1 MTKRLLCVC
10 LALVLLF
17 GVLAGCSKNEA
28 QTADD
33 TKKTEQSD
41 TEDKTSTQFAYQT
54 QYFDLPEEI
63 QWIGTSCVTGD
74 TLYFTASV
82 PDGGKETYTDE
93 NGEEVSYDTY
103 SEVIFRFDLD
113 TGECVQLDNY
123 VAEPVVENPDMPDG
137 VTMNPDGSMQT
148 FNSSTNIQTM
158 AAGADGTLWLFRQTS
173 RYADDGTEGD
183 SISELIQ
190 LDAHG
195 TLLRTIT
202 PVSDEETDDTDS
214 WRYTYIDS
222 ILSDDKGYVYTYD
235 YQTVNVY
242 GPDGSFVFSKSGDE
256 LSGQIC
262 QLSASEVGMTTSS
275 ADGKMVFKQLDPETK
290 TWGKETP
297 VSSRA
302 WNVLPGN
309 DVYAYFFMDN
319 GNIFGERRDTGEVE
333 KVVDWMACDVD
344 SSYINGDQFGF
355 LSDGRIVAVT
365 YDYSDA
371 SRPSK
376 QQILVLNR
384 VDAASVQTKT
394 ELTLACINLDYN
406 LRSQIVRFNKNNPD
420 YRIVVKD
427 YSEYMTDD
435 DYNAGLTKLNT
446 EIISG
451 KVPDILANSM
461 SLPIRQYA
469 AKGLLED
476 LWPYIDADPEYSRDK
491 LMTQPIHAIQ
501 TDGKLYQ
508 LPTCFGITTA
518 VGLGKIVGSY
528 PTWTLADVNDALS
541 NLPEGATVF
550 NKYYT
555 QAEMLKYCIAMNA
568 ENFMNWQDGT
578 CSFDSDEFR
587 ALLEFVKPF
596 PAEYDWQSDDDR
608 YESDYTRLKNGK
620 QLLYPTSISDFDS
633 IYYMFAVLD
642 HDVRFIGFPREDG
655 SNGNAFNA
663 SCSLSISTTC
673 KDKSGAWAFVRST
686 LSADFQNSLWGFP
699 ILKSAFDAKA
709 KQAMTQDYVMDENG
723 ERVLDENG
731 DPIPISTGGMSY
743 GDEPMIELYAV
754 TQEQYDA
761 VMALIDST
769 TTFVDYDQN
778 VLDII
783 SDEASGYLAGS
794 KTVEEASKLIQSRV
808 SLYIQEQK

>member
-1 MTKRLLCVC
+1 MTKRILSICF
-10 LALVLLF
+10 ALVLLF

-41 TEDKTSTQFAYQT
+41 TEDKTSTQFAYQA

-93 NGEEVSYDTY
+93 NGEEISYDTY

-113 TGECVQLDNY
+113 TGECMQLDKY

-148 FNSSTNIQTM
+148 FNSSTSIQTM
-158 AAGADGTLWLFRQTS
+158 ASGADGTLWLYRQTS
-173 RYADDGTEGD
+173 RYTDDGTEGD

-256 LSGQIC
+256 LNGQIC

-290 TWGKETP
+290 SWGKETP
-297 VSSRA
+297 ISSRA

-319 GNIFGERRDTGEVE
+319 GNIFGERRDNGEVE

-344 SSYINGDQFGF
+344 SNNINNDQFGF

-384 VDAASVQTKT
+384 VDAAAVTTKT
-394 ELTLACINLDYN
+394 ELTLACLYLDYN
-406 LRSQIVRFNKNNPD
+406 LRSQIVKFNKSNPD

-427 YSEYMTDD
+427 YSEYATDD

-451 KVPDILANSM
+451 NVPDILVNGTE
-461 SLPIRQYA
+461 LPIGQYA

-476 LWPYIDADPEYSRDK
+476 LWPYLDADPEYSRDK
-491 LMTQPIHAIQ
+491 LMTQPLNAAQ
-501 TDGKLYQ
+501 TDGKLYR
-508 LPTCFGITTA
+508 LPIDFGVTTA
-518 VGLGKIVGSY
+518 VGLGKVVGEY
-528 PTWTLADVNDALS
+528 TTWTLADVNDALS
-541 NLPEGATVF
+541 RLPEGATVF

-555 QAEMLKYCIAMNA
+555 QAEMLQYCVAMNA
-568 ENFMNWQDGT
+568 GSFMNWQDGT
-578 CSFDSDEFR
+578 CSFDTDEFR

-596 PAEYDWQSDDDR
+596 PAEYDWQSDAEE

-620 QLLYPTSISDFDS
+620 QLLYPTSLSGFSDL
-633 IYYMFAVLD
+633 YYTFAALNND
-642 HDVRFIGFPREDG
+642 IRFVGFPREDG
-655 SNGNAFNA
+655 SSGNAFNA
-663 SCSLSISTTC
+663 SCTLSISTTC
-673 KDKSGAWAFVRST
+673 KDKSGAWTFIRST
-686 LSADFQNSLWGFP
+686 LSDDYQESIWNYP
-699 ILKSAFDAKA
+699 IVKSVFEAKA
-709 KQAMTQDYVMDENG
+709 QEAMTQEYETDADGNQI
-723 ERVLDENG
+723 LDDDGN
-731 DPIPISTGGMSY
+731 PIPISSGGMSY
-743 GDEPMIELYAV
+743 DDEPMIELYAV

-761 VMALIDST
+761 VLALIDST
-769 TTFVDYDQN
+769 TSFVDYDQN

-783 SDEASGYLAGS
+783 SDEAAGYFAGS

>member
-41 TEDKTSTQFAYQT
+41 TEDKTSTQFAYQA
-54 QYFDLPEEI
+54 QYFDLPEDI

-74 TLYFTASV
+74 TLYFTASI
-82 PDGGKETYTDE
+82 PDGGTETYTDE
-93 NGEEVSYDTY
+93 NGEEYSYDTY

-158 AAGADGTLWLFRQTS
+158 AAGADGTLWLYRQTS

-256 LSGQIC
+256 LNGQIC

-290 TWGKETP
+290 DWGKETP

-302 WNVLPGN
+302 WNILPGN
-309 DVYAYFFMDN
+309 DVYTYFFTSS
-319 GNIFGERRDTGEVE
+319 GSIFGERKDNGEVE
-333 KVVDWMACDVD
+333 KVVDWIACDVD
-344 SSYINGDQFGF
+344 SNSINSDRFGF

-365 YDYSDA
+365 YEYSDNDP
-371 SRPSK
+371 SR
-376 QQILVLNR
+376 QQVLVLNR
-384 VDAASVQTKT
+384 VDAAAVTTKT
-394 ELTLACINLDYN
+394 ELTLACLYLDYN
-406 LRSQIVRFNKNNPD
+406 LRSQIVKFNKSNPD

-427 YSEYMTDD
+427 YSEYATDD

-451 KVPDILANSM
+451 NVPDILVNGTE
-461 SLPIRQYA
+461 LPIGQYA

-476 LWPYIDADPEYSRDK
+476 LWPYLDADPEYSRDK
-491 LMTQPIHAIQ
+491 LMTQPLNAAQ
-501 TDGKLYQ
+501 TDGKLYR
-508 LPTCFGITTA
+508 LPIDFGVTTA
-518 VGLGKIVGSY
+518 VGLGKVVGEY
-528 PTWTLADVNDALS
+528 TTWTLADVNDALS
-541 NLPEGATVF
+541 KLPEGATVF

-596 PAEYDWQSDDDR
+596 PAEYDWQSDAEE

-620 QLLYPTSISDFDS
+620 QLLYPTSLSGFSDL
-633 IYYMFAVLD
+633 YYTFAALNND
-642 HDVRFIGFPREDG
+642 FRFIGFPREDG
-655 SNGNAFNA
+655 SSGNAFNA
-663 SCSLSISTTC
+663 SCTLSISTTC
-673 KDKSGAWAFVRST
+673 KDKSGAWAFIRST
-686 LSADFQNSLWGFP
+686 LSDDYQESIWNYP
-699 ILKSAFDAKA
+699 IVKSVFEAKA
-709 KQAMTQDYVMDENG
+709 QEAMTQEYETDADGNQI
-723 ERVLDENG
+723 LDDDGN
-731 DPIPISTGGMSY
+731 PIPISSGGMSY
-743 GDEPMIELYAV
+743 GNEPMIELYAV

-761 VMALIDST
+761 VLALIDST

-783 SDEASGYLAGS
+783 SDEAAGYFAGS

>member
-1 MTKRLLCVC
+1 MTKRILSIC
-10 LALVLLF
+10 LVLVLLF
-17 GVLAGCSKNEA
+17 GVLAGCSKKEA

-33 TKKTEQSD
+33 TKKTEQSGA
-41 TEDKTSTQFAYQT
+41 EEKTSTQFAYQA
-54 QYFDLPEEI
+54 QYYDLPEDI
-63 QWIGTSCVTGD
+63 QWIGTSCVSGD
-74 TLYFTASV
+74 TLYFTASI
-82 PDGGKETYTDE
+82 PDGGTETYTDE
-93 NGEEVSYDTY
+93 NGEEYSYDTY

-235 YQTVNVY
+235 HQTVNVY

-256 LSGQIC
+256 LNGQIC

-290 TWGKETP
+290 DWGKETP

-302 WNVLPGN
+302 WNILPGN
-309 DVYAYFFMDN
+309 DVYTYFFTSS
-319 GNIFGERRDTGEVE
+319 GSIFGERKDNGEVE
-333 KVVDWMACDVD
+333 KVVDWIACDVD
-344 SSYINGDQFGF
+344 SNSINSDRFGF

-365 YDYSDA
+365 YEYSDNDP
-371 SRPSK
+371 SR
-376 QQILVLNR
+376 QQVLVLNR
-384 VDAASVQTKT
+384 VDAAAVTTKT
-394 ELTLACINLDYN
+394 ELTLACLYLDYN
-406 LRSQIVRFNKNNPD
+406 LRSQIVKFNKSNPD

-427 YSEYMTDD
+427 YSEYATDD

-451 KVPDILANSM
+451 NVPDILVNGTE
-461 SLPIRQYA
+461 LPIGQYA

-476 LWPYIDADPEYSRDK
+476 LWPYLDADPEYSRDK
-491 LMTQPIHAIQ
+491 LMTQPLNAAQ
-501 TDGKLYQ
+501 TDGKLYR
-508 LPTCFGITTA
+508 LPIDFGVTTA
-518 VGLGKIVGSY
+518 VGLGKVVGEY
-528 PTWTLADVNDALS
+528 TTWTLADVNDALS
-541 NLPEGATVF
+541 KLPEGATVF

-596 PAEYDWQSDDDR
+596 PAEYDWQSDAEE

-633 IYYMFAVLD
+633 IYYMFATLD

-655 SNGNAFNA
+655 SSGNAFNA
-663 SCSLSISTTC
+663 SCTLSISTAC
-673 KDKSGAWAFVRST
+673 RDKSGAWAFIRST
-686 LSADFQNSLWGFP
+686 LSNDYQENIWNYP
-699 ILKSAFDAKA
+699 IVKSVFEAKA
-709 KQAMTQDYVMDENG
+709 QEAMTQEYETDADGNQI
-723 ERVLDENG
+723 LDDDGN
-731 DPIPISTGGMSY
+731 PIPISTGGMSY

-769 TTFVDYDQN
+769 TSFVDYDQN
-778 VLDII
+778 VLSII
-783 SDEASGYLAGS
+783 SDEAAGYFAGS

>member
-10 LALVLLF
+10 LVLVLLF

-41 TEDKTSTQFAYQT
+41 TEDKTSTQFAYQA
-54 QYFDLPEEI
+54 QYFDLPEDI
-63 QWIGTSCVTGD
+63 QRIGTSCVTGD

-93 NGEEVSYDTY
+93 NGEEISYDTY

-148 FNSSTNIQTM
+148 FNSSTSIQTM
-158 AAGADGTLWLFRQTS
+158 AAGADGTLWLYRQTS

-202 PVSDEETDDTDS
+202 PVSEEETDDPEG

-256 LSGQIC
+256 LNGRIC

-290 TWGKETP
+290 DWGKETP

-302 WNVLPGN
+302 WNILPGN

-319 GNIFGERRDTGEVE
+319 GNIFGERRDNGEVE
-333 KVVDWMACDVD
+333 KVVDWIACDVD
-344 SSYINGDQFGF
+344 SNSINSDRFGF

-365 YDYSDA
+365 YEYSDNGP
-371 SRPSK
+371 SR
-376 QQILVLNR
+376 QQVLVLNR
-384 VDAASVQTKT
+384 VDAAAVTTKT
-394 ELTLACINLDYN
+394 ELTLACFGLDYN
-406 LRSQIVRFNKNNPD
+406 LRSQIVKFNKSNPD

-427 YSEYMTDD
+427 YSEYATDD

-446 EIISG
+446 ELISG
-451 KVPDILANSM
+451 NVPDILVNGTE
-461 SLPIRQYA
+461 LPIGQYA

-476 LWPYIDADPEYSRDK
+476 LWPYLDADPEYSRDK
-491 LMTQPIHAIQ
+491 LMTQPLNAAQ
-501 TDGKLYQ
+501 TDGKLYR
-508 LPTCFGITTA
+508 LPIDFGVTTA
-518 VGLGKIVGSY
+518 VGLGKVVGEY
-528 PTWTLADVNDALS
+528 TTWTLADVNDALS
-541 NLPEGATVF
+541 KLPEGATVF

-596 PAEYDWQSDDDR
+596 PAEYDWQSDAEE

-633 IYYMFAVLD
+633 IYYMFATLD

-655 SNGNAFNA
+655 SSGNAFNA
-663 SCSLSISTTC
+663 SCTLSISTAC
-673 KDKSGAWAFVRST
+673 RDKSGAWAFIRST
-686 LSADFQNSLWGFP
+686 LSNDYQENIWNYP
-699 ILKSAFDAKA
+699 IVKSVFEAKA
-709 KQAMTQDYVMDENG
+709 QEAMTQEYETDADGNQI
-723 ERVLDENG
+723 LDDDGN
-731 DPIPISTGGMSY
+731 PIPISTGGMSY

-769 TTFVDYDQN
+769 TSFVDYDQN
-778 VLDII
+778 VLSII
-783 SDEASGYLAGS
+783 SDEAAGYFAGS

>member
-1 MTKRLLCVC
+1 MTKRILSIC

-41 TEDKTSTQFAYQT
+41 AEDKTSTQFAYQA
-54 QYFDLPEEI
+54 QYYDLPEDI
-63 QWIGTSCVTGD
+63 QWIGTSCVSGD
-74 TLYFTASV
+74 TLYFTASI
-82 PDGGKETYTDE
+82 PDGGTETYTDE
-93 NGEEVSYDTY
+93 NGEEYSYDTY

-158 AAGADGTLWLFRQTS
+158 AAGADGTLWLYRQTS

-202 PVSDEETDDTDS
+202 PVSEEETDDPEG
-214 WRYTYIDS
+214 WRYTYIDF

-256 LSGQIC
+256 LNGQIC

-290 TWGKETP
+290 DWGKETP

-302 WNVLPGN
+302 WNILPGN

-319 GNIFGERRDTGEVE
+319 GNIFGERRDNGEVE
-333 KVVDWMACDVD
+333 KVVDWIACDVD
-344 SSYINGDQFGF
+344 SNSINSDRFGF

-365 YDYSDA
+365 YEYSDNGP
-371 SRPSK
+371 SR
-376 QQILVLNR
+376 QQVLVLNR
-384 VDAASVQTKT
+384 VDAAAVTTKT
-394 ELTLACINLDYN
+394 ELTLACFGLDYN
-406 LRSQIVRFNKNNPD
+406 LRSQIVKFNKSNPD

-427 YSEYMTDD
+427 YSEYATDD

-446 EIISG
+446 ELISG
-451 KVPDILANSM
+451 NVPDILVNGTE
-461 SLPIRQYA
+461 LPIGQYA

-476 LWPYIDADPEYSRDK
+476 LWPYLDADPEYSRDK
-491 LMTQPIHAIQ
+491 LMTQPLNAAQ
-501 TDGKLYQ
+501 TDGKLYR
-508 LPTCFGITTA
+508 LPIDFGVTTA
-518 VGLGKIVGSY
+518 VGLGKVVGEY
-528 PTWTLADVNDALS
+528 TTWTLADVNDALS
-541 NLPEGATVF
+541 KLPEGATVF

-596 PAEYDWQSDDDR
+596 PAEYDWQSDAEE

-633 IYYMFAVLD
+633 IYYMFATLD

-655 SNGNAFNA
+655 SSGNAFNA
-663 SCSLSISTTC
+663 SCTLSISTAC
-673 KDKSGAWAFVRST
+673 RDKSGAWAFIRST
-686 LSADFQNSLWGFP
+686 LSNDYQENIWNYP
-699 ILKSAFDAKA
+699 IVKSVFEAKA
-709 KQAMTQDYVMDENG
+709 QEAMTQEYETDADGNQI
-723 ERVLDENG
+723 LDDDGN
-731 DPIPISTGGMSY
+731 PIPISTGGMSY

-769 TTFVDYDQN
+769 TSFVDYDQN
-778 VLDII
+778 VLSII
-783 SDEASGYLAGS
+783 SDEAAGYFAGS

>member
-1 MTKRLLCVC
+1 MTKRILSVC

-41 TEDKTSTQFAYQT
+41 TEDKTSTQFAYQA

-93 NGEEVSYDTY
+93 NGEEYSYDTY

-202 PVSDEETDDTDS
+202 PVSEEETDDPEG

-256 LSGQIC
+256 LNGQIC
-262 QLSASEVGMTTSS
+262 QLSASEVGMATSS

-290 TWGKETP
+290 DWGKETP

-302 WNVLPGN
+302 WNILPGN

-319 GNIFGERRDTGEVE
+319 GNIFGERRDNGEVE
-333 KVVDWMACDVD
+333 KVVDWIACDVD
-344 SSYINGDQFGF
+344 SNSINSDRFGF

-365 YDYSDA
+365 YEYSDNGP
-371 SRPSK
+371 SR
-376 QQILVLNR
+376 QQVLVLNR
-384 VDAASVQTKT
+384 VDAAAVTTKT
-394 ELTLACINLDYN
+394 ELTLACLYLDYN
-406 LRSQIVRFNKNNPD
+406 LRSQIVKFNKSNPD

-427 YSEYMTDD
+427 YSEYATDD

-451 KVPDILANSM
+451 NVPDILVNGTE
-461 SLPIRQYA
+461 LPIGQYA

-476 LWPYIDADPEYSRDK
+476 LWPYLDADPEYSRDK
-491 LMTQPIHAIQ
+491 LMTQPLNAAQ
-501 TDGKLYQ
+501 TDGKLYR
-508 LPTCFGITTA
+508 LPIDFGVTTA
-518 VGLGKIVGSY
+518 VGLGKVVGEY
-528 PTWTLADVNDALS
+528 TTWTLADVNDALS
-541 NLPEGATVF
+541 KLPEGATVF

-596 PAEYDWQSDDDR
+596 PAEYDWQSDAEE

-633 IYYMFAVLD
+633 IYYMFATLD

-655 SNGNAFNA
+655 SSGNAFNA
-663 SCSLSISTTC
+663 SCTLSISTAC
-673 KDKSGAWAFVRST
+673 RDKSGAWAFIRST
-686 LSADFQNSLWGFP
+686 LSDDYQKNLWIYP
-699 ILKSAFDAKA
+699 IVKSVFEAKA
-709 KQAMTQDYVMDENG
+709 QEAMTQEYETDADGNQI
-723 ERVLDENG
+723 LDDDGN
-731 DPIPISTGGMSY
+731 PIPISNGGMSY

-761 VMALIDST
+761 VLALIDST
-769 TTFVDYDQN
+769 TSFVDYDQN

-783 SDEASGYLAGS
+783 SDEAAGYFAGS

>member
-1 MTKRLLCVC
+1 MTKRILSVC
-10 LALVLLF
+10 LALVLLI
-17 GVLAGCSKNEA
+17 GVLAGCSKKET

-33 TKKTEQSD
+33 TKKTEQSNA
-41 TEDKTSTQFAYQT
+41 EDKTSTQFAYQA
-54 QYFDLPEEI
+54 QYYDLPEDI
-63 QWIGTSCVTGD
+63 QWIGTSCVSGD
-74 TLYFTASV
+74 TLYFTASI

-93 NGEEVSYDTY
+93 NGDEISYDTY

-113 TGECVQLDNY
+113 SGECVQLDNY
-123 VAEPVVENPDMPDG
+123 VAEPVEENPDMPNG

-202 PVSDEETDDTDS
+202 PVSAEETDDTDS
-214 WRYTYIDS
+214 WRYTYIDT

-256 LSGQIC
+256 LNGQIC
-262 QLSASEVGMTTSS
+262 QLSANEVGMTTSS
-275 ADGKMVFKQLDPETK
+275 ADGKMVFRQLDPETK
-290 TWGKETP
+290 DWGKETP

-302 WNVLPGN
+302 WNILPGN
-309 DVYAYFFMDN
+309 DVYTYFFTNN
-319 GNIFGERRDTGEVE
+319 GSIFGERRDTGEVE

-344 SSYINGDQFGF
+344 SNSINSDRFGF

-365 YDYSDA
+365 YDYSDDGP
-371 SRPSK
+371 SR
-376 QQILVLNR
+376 QQVLVLNR
-384 VDAASVQTKT
+384 VDAASVTTKT
-394 ELTLACINLDYN
+394 ELTLACLYLDYN
-406 LRSQIVRFNKNNPD
+406 LRSQIVKFNKSNPD

-427 YSEYMTDD
+427 YSEYATDD

-451 KVPDILANSM
+451 KVPDIIVNGTE
-461 SLPIRQYA
+461 LPIGQYA

-476 LWPYIDADPEYSRDK
+476 LWPYLDADPEYSRDK
-491 LMTQPIHAIQ
+491 FMTQPLNAAQ
-501 TDGKLYQ
+501 TDGKLYR
-508 LPTCFGITTA
+508 LPIDFGITTA
-518 VGLGKIVGSY
+518 FGLGKVVGEY
-528 PTWTLADVNDALS
+528 TTWTLADVNDALS
-541 NLPEGATVF
+541 KLPEGATVF

-555 QAEMLKYCIAMNA
+555 QAQMLQYCVAMNA
-568 ENFMNWQDGT
+568 ESFMNWQDGT

-587 ALLEFVKPF
+587 ALLEFVKPL
-596 PAEYDWQSDDDR
+596 PAEYDWQSDSDDL
-608 YESDYTRLKNGK
+608 ESDYSRLKNGK
-620 QLLYPTSISDFDS
+620 QLLYPTSLTGFDDL
-633 IYYMFAVLD
+633 YYTFAALNN
-642 HDVRFIGFPREDG
+642 DVCFVGFPREDG
-655 SNGNAFNA
+655 SSGSAFNA
-663 SCSLSISTTC
+663 NCTLSISTTC
-673 KDKSGAWAFVRST
+673 KDKSGAWTFIRST
-686 LSADFQNSLWGFP
+686 LSDDYQNDLWNYP
-699 ILKSAFDAKA
+699 IVKSVFESKA
-709 KQAMTQDYVMDENG
+709 QKAMTQEYETDADGNQI
-723 ERVLDENG
+723 LDDDGN
-731 DPIPISTGGMSY
+731 PIPISNGGMSY

-761 VMALIDST
+761 VLALIDST
-769 TTFVDYDQN
+769 TRFVDYDQN

-783 SDEASGYLAGS
+783 SEEAAGYLAGS
-794 KTVEEASKLIQSRV
+794 KTVEEASRLIQSRV

>member
-1 MTKRLLCVC
+1 MTKRILSVC
-10 LALVLLF
+10 LALVLLL
-17 GVLAGCSKNEA
+17 GVLAGCSKKEA

-41 TEDKTSTQFAYQT
+41 TEDKTSTQFAYQA

-93 NGEEVSYDTY
+93 NGEEYSYDTY

-123 VAEPVVENPDMPDG
+123 VAEPVTEDPDAPDG
-137 VTMNPDGSMQT
+137 VTMNPDGSMQV

-158 AAGADGTLWLFRQTS
+158 APGADGTLWLYRQTS
-173 RYADDGTEGD
+173 RYTDDGTEGD

-202 PVSDEETDDTDS
+202 PVSDEETDSTES
-214 WRYTYIDS
+214 WRYSYIDT

-256 LSGQIC
+256 LNGQIC

-290 TWGKETP
+290 DWGKETP

-302 WNVLPGN
+302 WNILPGN

-319 GNIFGERRDTGEVE
+319 GNIFGERRDNGEVE
-333 KVVDWMACDVD
+333 KVVDWIACDVD
-344 SSYINGDQFGF
+344 SNSINSDRFGF

-365 YDYSDA
+365 YEYSDNGP
-371 SRPSK
+371 SR
-376 QQILVLNR
+376 QQVLVLNR
-384 VDAASVQTKT
+384 VDAAAVTTKT
-394 ELTLACINLDYN
+394 ELTLACFGLDYN
-406 LRSQIVRFNKNNPD
+406 LRSQIVKFNKSNPD

-427 YSEYMTDD
+427 YSEYATDD

-446 EIISG
+446 ELISG
-451 KVPDILANSM
+451 NVPDILVNGTE
-461 SLPIRQYA
+461 LPIGQYA

-476 LWPYIDADPEYSRDK
+476 LWPYLDADPEYSRDK
-491 LMTQPIHAIQ
+491 LMTQPLNAAQ
-501 TDGKLYQ
+501 TDGKLYR
-508 LPTCFGITTA
+508 LPIDFGVTTA
-518 VGLGKIVGSY
+518 VGLGKVVGEY
-528 PTWTLADVNDALS
+528 TTWTLADVNDALS
-541 NLPEGATVF
+541 KLPEGATVF

-596 PAEYDWQSDDDR
+596 PAEYDWQSDAEE

-633 IYYMFAVLD
+633 IYYMFATLD

-655 SNGNAFNA
+655 SSGNAFNA
-663 SCSLSISTTC
+663 SCTLSISTAC
-673 KDKSGAWAFVRST
+673 RDKSGAWAFIRST
-686 LSADFQNSLWGFP
+686 LSNDYQENIWNYP
-699 ILKSAFDAKA
+699 IVKSVFEAKA
-709 KQAMTQDYVMDENG
+709 QEAMTQEYETDADGNQI
-723 ERVLDENG
+723 LDDDGN
-731 DPIPISTGGMSY
+731 PIPISTGGMSY

-769 TTFVDYDQN
+769 TSFVDYDQN
-778 VLDII
+778 VLSII
-783 SDEASGYLAGS
+783 SDEAAGYFAGS

>member
-41 TEDKTSTQFAYQT
+41 TEDKTSTQFAYQA
-54 QYFDLPEEI
+54 QYFDLPEDI

-93 NGEEVSYDTY
+93 NGEEISYDTY

-148 FNSSTNIQTM
+148 FNSSTSIQTM
-158 AAGADGTLWLFRQTS
+158 AAGADGTLWLYRQTS

-202 PVSDEETDDTDS
+202 PVSEEETDDPEG
-214 WRYTYIDS
+214 WRYTYIDF

-256 LSGQIC
+256 LNGQIC

-290 TWGKETP
+290 DWGKETP

-302 WNVLPGN
+302 WNILPGN

-319 GNIFGERRDTGEVE
+319 GNIFGERRDNGEVE
-333 KVVDWMACDVD
+333 KVVDWIACDVD
-344 SSYINGDQFGF
+344 SNSINSDRFGF

-365 YDYSDA
+365 YEYSDNGP
-371 SRPSK
+371 SR
-376 QQILVLNR
+376 QQVLVLNR
-384 VDAASVQTKT
+384 VDAAAVTTKT
-394 ELTLACINLDYN
+394 ELTLACFGLDYN
-406 LRSQIVRFNKNNPD
+406 LRSQIVKFNKSNPD

-427 YSEYMTDD
+427 YSEYATDD

-446 EIISG
+446 ELISG
-451 KVPDILANSM
+451 NVPDILVNGTE
-461 SLPIRQYA
+461 LPIGQYA

-476 LWPYIDADPEYSRDK
+476 LWPYLDADPEYSRDK
-491 LMTQPIHAIQ
+491 LMTQPLNAAQ
-501 TDGKLYQ
+501 TDGKLYR
-508 LPTCFGITTA
+508 LPIDFGVTTA
-518 VGLGKIVGSY
+518 VGLGKVVGEY
-528 PTWTLADVNDALS
+528 TTWTLADVNDALS
-541 NLPEGATVF
+541 KLPEGATVF

-596 PAEYDWQSDDDR
+596 PAEYDWQSDAEE

-633 IYYMFAVLD
+633 IYYMFATLD

-655 SNGNAFNA
+655 SSGNAFNA
-663 SCSLSISTTC
+663 SCTLSISTAC
-673 KDKSGAWAFVRST
+673 RDKSGAWAFIRST
-686 LSADFQNSLWGFP
+686 LSNDYQENIWNYP
-699 ILKSAFDAKA
+699 IVKSVFEAKA
-709 KQAMTQDYVMDENG
+709 QEAMTQEYETDADGNQI
-723 ERVLDENG
+723 LDDDGN
-731 DPIPISTGGMSY
+731 PIPISTGGMSY

-769 TTFVDYDQN
+769 TSFVDYDQN
-778 VLDII
+778 VLSII
-783 SDEASGYLAGS
+783 SDEAAGYFAGS

>member
-1 MTKRLLCVC
+1 MTKRILSVC
-10 LALVLLF
+10 LALVLLL
-17 GVLAGCSKNEA
+17 GVLAGCSKKEA

-41 TEDKTSTQFAYQT
+41 AEDKTSTQFAYQA
-54 QYFDLPEEI
+54 QYYDLPEDI

-74 TLYFTASV
+74 TLYFTASI
-82 PDGGKETYTDE
+82 PDGGTETYTDE
-93 NGEEVSYDTY
+93 NGEEYSYDTY

-235 YQTVNVY
+235 HQTVNVY

-256 LSGQIC
+256 LNGQIC

-290 TWGKETP
+290 DWGKETP

-302 WNVLPGN
+302 WNILPGN

-319 GNIFGERRDTGEVE
+319 GNIFGERRDNGEVE
-333 KVVDWMACDVD
+333 KVVDWIACDVD
-344 SSYINGDQFGF
+344 SNSINSDRFGF

-365 YDYSDA
+365 YEYSDNGP
-371 SRPSK
+371 SR
-376 QQILVLNR
+376 QQVLVLNR
-384 VDAASVQTKT
+384 VDAAAVTTKT
-394 ELTLACINLDYN
+394 ELTLACFGLDYN
-406 LRSQIVRFNKNNPD
+406 LRSQIVKFNKSNPD

-427 YSEYMTDD
+427 YSEYATDD

-446 EIISG
+446 ELISG
-451 KVPDILANSM
+451 NVPDILVNGTE
-461 SLPIRQYA
+461 LPIGQYA

-476 LWPYIDADPEYSRDK
+476 LWPYLDADPEYSRDK
-491 LMTQPIHAIQ
+491 LMTQPLNAAQ
-501 TDGKLYQ
+501 TDGKLYR
-508 LPTCFGITTA
+508 LPIDFGVTTA
-518 VGLGKIVGSY
+518 VGLGKVVGEY
-528 PTWTLADVNDALS
+528 TTWTLADVNDALS
-541 NLPEGATVF
+541 KLPEGATVF

-596 PAEYDWQSDDDR
+596 PAEYDWQSDAEE

-633 IYYMFAVLD
+633 IYYMFATLD

-655 SNGNAFNA
+655 SSGNAFNA
-663 SCSLSISTTC
+663 SCTLSISTAC
-673 KDKSGAWAFVRST
+673 RDKSGAWAFIRST
-686 LSADFQNSLWGFP
+686 LSNDYQENIWNYP
-699 ILKSAFDAKA
+699 IVKSVFEAKA
-709 KQAMTQDYVMDENG
+709 QEAMTQEYETDADGNQI
-723 ERVLDENG
+723 LDDDGN
-731 DPIPISTGGMSY
+731 PIPISTGGMSY

-769 TTFVDYDQN
+769 TSFVDYDQN
-778 VLDII
+778 VLSII
-783 SDEASGYLAGS
+783 SDEAAGYFAGS

>member
-1 MTKRLLCVC
+1 MTKRILSIC

-41 TEDKTSTQFAYQT
+41 AEDKTSTQFAYQA
-54 QYFDLPEEI
+54 QYYDLPEDI

-74 TLYFTASV
+74 TLYFTASI
-82 PDGGKETYTDE
+82 PDGGTETYTDE
-93 NGEEVSYDTY
+93 NGEKYSYDTY

-148 FNSSTNIQTM
+148 FNSSTSIQTM

-202 PVSDEETDDTDS
+202 PVSEEETDDPEG

-256 LSGQIC
+256 LNGQIC

-290 TWGKETP
+290 DWGKETP

-302 WNVLPGN
+302 WNILPGN

-319 GNIFGERRDTGEVE
+319 GNIFGERRDNGEVE
-333 KVVDWMACDVD
+333 KVVDWVACDVD
-344 SSYINGDQFGF
+344 SNNINGDQFGF

-365 YDYSDA
+365 YDYSDDG
-371 SRPSK
+371 PSK

-384 VDAASVQTKT
+384 VDAAAVTTKT
-394 ELTLACINLDYN
+394 ELTLACLYLDYN
-406 LRSQIVRFNKNNPD
+406 LRSQIVKFNKSNPD

-427 YSEYMTDD
+427 YSEYATDD

-446 EIISG
+446 ELISG
-451 KVPDILANSM
+451 NVPDILVNGTE
-461 SLPIRQYA
+461 LPIGQYA

-476 LWPYIDADPEYSRDK
+476 LWPYLDADPEYSRDK
-491 LMTQPIHAIQ
+491 LMTQPLNAAQ
-501 TDGKLYQ
+501 TDGKLYR
-508 LPTCFGITTA
+508 LPIDFGVTTA
-518 VGLGKIVGSY
+518 VGLGKVVGEY
-528 PTWTLADVNDALS
+528 TTWTLADVNDALS
-541 NLPEGATVF
+541 KLPEGATVF

-596 PAEYDWQSDDDR
+596 PAEYDWQSDAEE

-633 IYYMFAVLD
+633 IYYMFATLD

-655 SNGNAFNA
+655 SSGNAFNA
-663 SCSLSISTTC
+663 SCTLSISTAC
-673 KDKSGAWAFVRST
+673 RDKSGAWAFIRST
-686 LSADFQNSLWGFP
+686 LSDDYQKNLWNYP
-699 ILKSAFDAKA
+699 IVKSVFEAKA
-709 KQAMTQDYVMDENG
+709 QEAMTQEYETDADGNQI
-723 ERVLDENG
+723 LDDDGN
-731 DPIPISTGGMSY
+731 PIPISNGGMSY

-761 VMALIDST
+761 VLALIDST

-783 SDEASGYLAGS
+783 SDEAAGYFAGS

>member
-1 MTKRLLCVC
+1 MTKRILSIC
-10 LALVLLF
+10 LALVLLL
-17 GVLAGCSKNEA
+17 GVLAGCSKKEA

-33 TKKTEQSD
+33 TKKTEQSGA
-41 TEDKTSTQFAYQT
+41 EEKTSTQFAYQA
-54 QYFDLPEEI
+54 QYYDLPEDI
-63 QWIGTSCVTGD
+63 QWIGTSCVSGD
-74 TLYFTASV
+74 TLYFTASI
-82 PDGGKETYTDE
+82 PDGGTETYTDE
-93 NGEEVSYDTY
+93 NGEEYSYDTY

-202 PVSDEETDDTDS
+202 PVSEEETDNPEG

-235 YQTVNVY
+235 HQTVNVY

-256 LSGQIC
+256 LNGQIC

-290 TWGKETP
+290 DWGKETP

-302 WNVLPGN
+302 WNILPGN

-319 GNIFGERRDTGEVE
+319 GNIFGERRDNGEVE
-333 KVVDWMACDVD
+333 KVVDWIACDVD
-344 SSYINGDQFGF
+344 SNSINSDRFGF

-365 YDYSDA
+365 YEYSDNGP
-371 SRPSK
+371 SR
-376 QQILVLNR
+376 QQVLVLNR
-384 VDAASVQTKT
+384 VDAAAVTTKT
-394 ELTLACINLDYN
+394 ELTLACLYLDYN
-406 LRSQIVRFNKNNPD
+406 LRSQIVKFNKSNPD

-427 YSEYMTDD
+427 YSEYATDD

-446 EIISG
+446 ELISG
-451 KVPDILANSM
+451 NVPDILVNGTE
-461 SLPIRQYA
+461 LPIGQYA

-476 LWPYIDADPEYSRDK
+476 LWPYLDADPEYSRDK
-491 LMTQPIHAIQ
+491 LMTQPLNAAQ
-501 TDGKLYQ
+501 TDGKLYR
-508 LPTCFGITTA
+508 LPIDFGVTTA
-518 VGLGKIVGSY
+518 VGLGKVVGEY
-528 PTWTLADVNDALS
+528 TTWTLADVNDALS
-541 NLPEGATVF
+541 KLPEGATVF

-596 PAEYDWQSDDDR
+596 PAEYDWQSDAEE
-608 YESDYTRLKNGK
+608 YESNYTRLKNGK
-620 QLLYPTSISDFDS
+620 QLLYPTSIFDFDS
-633 IYYMFAVLD
+633 IYYMFATLD

-655 SNGNAFNA
+655 SSGNAFNA
-663 SCSLSISTTC
+663 SCTLSISTAC
-673 KDKSGAWAFVRST
+673 RDKSGAWAFIRST
-686 LSADFQNSLWGFP
+686 LSNDYQENIWNYP
-699 ILKSAFDAKA
+699 IVKSVFEAKA
-709 KQAMTQDYVMDENG
+709 QEAMTQEYETDADGNQI
-723 ERVLDENG
+723 LDDDGN
-731 DPIPISTGGMSY
+731 PIPISTGGMSY

-761 VMALIDST
+761 VLALIDST
-769 TTFVDYDQN
+769 TSFVDYDQN

-783 SDEASGYLAGS
+783 SDEAAGYFAGS

>member
-41 TEDKTSTQFAYQT
+41 TEDKTSTQFAYQA
-54 QYFDLPEEI
+54 QYFDLPEDI

-74 TLYFTASV
+74 TLYFTASI
-82 PDGGKETYTDE
+82 PDGGTETYTDE
-93 NGEEVSYDTY
+93 NGEEYSYDTY

-148 FNSSTNIQTM
+148 FNSSTSIQTM
-158 AAGADGTLWLFRQTS
+158 AAGADGTLWLYRQTS

-256 LSGQIC
+256 LNGQIC

-290 TWGKETP
+290 DWGKETP

-302 WNVLPGN
+302 WNILPGN

-319 GNIFGERRDTGEVE
+319 GNIFGERRDNGEVE
-333 KVVDWMACDVD
+333 KVVDWIACDVD
-344 SSYINGDQFGF
+344 SNSINSDRFGF

-365 YDYSDA
+365 YEYSDNGP
-371 SRPSK
+371 SR
-376 QQILVLNR
+376 QQVLVLNR
-384 VDAASVQTKT
+384 VDAAAVTTKT
-394 ELTLACINLDYN
+394 ELTLACFGLDYN
-406 LRSQIVRFNKNNPD
+406 LRSQIVKFNKSNPD

-427 YSEYMTDD
+427 YSEYATDD

-446 EIISG
+446 ELISG
-451 KVPDILANSM
+451 NVPDILVNGTE
-461 SLPIRQYA
+461 LPIGQYA

-476 LWPYIDADPEYSRDK
+476 LWPYLDADPEYSRDK
-491 LMTQPIHAIQ
+491 LMTQPLNAAQ
-501 TDGKLYQ
+501 TDGKLYR
-508 LPTCFGITTA
+508 LPIDFGVTTA
-518 VGLGKIVGSY
+518 VGLGKVVGEY
-528 PTWTLADVNDALS
+528 TTWTLADVNDALS
-541 NLPEGATVF
+541 KLPEGATVF

-596 PAEYDWQSDDDR
+596 PAEYDWQSDAEE

-633 IYYMFAVLD
+633 IYYMFATLD

-655 SNGNAFNA
+655 SSGNAFNA
-663 SCSLSISTTC
+663 SCTLSISTAC
-673 KDKSGAWAFVRST
+673 RDKSGAWAFIRST
-686 LSADFQNSLWGFP
+686 LSNDYQENIWNYP
-699 ILKSAFDAKA
+699 IVKSVFEAKA
-709 KQAMTQDYVMDENG
+709 QEAMTQEYETDADGNQI
-723 ERVLDENG
+723 LDDDGN
-731 DPIPISTGGMSY
+731 PIPISTGGMSY

-761 VMALIDST
+761 VLALIDST
-769 TTFVDYDQN
+769 TSFVDYDQN

-783 SDEASGYLAGS
+783 SDEAAGYFAGS

>member
-1 MTKRLLCVC
+1 MTKRILSVC

-33 TKKTEQSD
+33 TKKTEQSGA
-41 TEDKTSTQFAYQT
+41 EEKTSTQFAYQT
-54 QYFDLPEEI
+54 QYYDLPEDI

-74 TLYFTASV
+74 TLYFTASI
-82 PDGGKETYTDE
+82 PDGGTETYTDE
-93 NGEEVSYDTY
+93 NGEEYSYDTY

-202 PVSDEETDDTDS
+202 PVSEEETDDPEG

-235 YQTVNVY
+235 HQTVNVY

-256 LSGQIC
+256 LNGQIC

-290 TWGKETP
+290 DWGKETP

-302 WNVLPGN
+302 WNILPGN

-319 GNIFGERRDTGEVE
+319 GNIFGERRDNGEVE
-333 KVVDWMACDVD
+333 KVVDWIACDVD
-344 SSYINGDQFGF
+344 SNSINSDRFGF

-365 YDYSDA
+365 YEYSDNGP
-371 SRPSK
+371 SR
-376 QQILVLNR
+376 QQVLVLNR
-384 VDAASVQTKT
+384 VDAAAVTTKT
-394 ELTLACINLDYN
+394 ELTLACFGLDYN
-406 LRSQIVRFNKNNPD
+406 LRSQIVKFNKSNPD

-427 YSEYMTDD
+427 YSEYATDD

-446 EIISG
+446 ELISG
-451 KVPDILANSM
+451 NVPDILVNGTE
-461 SLPIRQYA
+461 LPIGQYA

-476 LWPYIDADPEYSRDK
+476 LWPYLDADPEYSRDK
-491 LMTQPIHAIQ
+491 LMTQPLNAAQ
-501 TDGKLYQ
+501 TDGKLYR
-508 LPTCFGITTA
+508 LPIDFGVTTA
-518 VGLGKIVGSY
+518 VGLGKVVGEY
-528 PTWTLADVNDALS
+528 TTWTLADVNDALS
-541 NLPEGATVF
+541 KLPEGATVF

-596 PAEYDWQSDDDR
+596 PAEYDWQSDAEE

-633 IYYMFAVLD
+633 IYYMFATLD

-655 SNGNAFNA
+655 SSGNAFNA
-663 SCSLSISTTC
+663 SCTLSISTAC
-673 KDKSGAWAFVRST
+673 RDKSGAWAFIRST
-686 LSADFQNSLWGFP
+686 LSNDYQENIWNYP
-699 ILKSAFDAKA
+699 IVKSVFEAKA
-709 KQAMTQDYVMDENG
+709 QEAMTQEYETDADGNQI
-723 ERVLDENG
+723 LDDDGN
-731 DPIPISTGGMSY
+731 PIPISTGGMSY

-769 TTFVDYDQN
+769 TSFVDYDQN
-778 VLDII
+778 VLSII
-783 SDEASGYLAGS
+783 SDEAAGYFAGS

>member
-1 MTKRLLCVC
+1 MTKRILSIC

-41 TEDKTSTQFAYQT
+41 TEDKTSTQFAYQA
-54 QYFDLPEEI
+54 QYFDLPEDI

-93 NGEEVSYDTY
+93 NGEEYSYDTY

-202 PVSDEETDDTDS
+202 PVSEEETDDPEG

-235 YQTVNVY
+235 HQTVNVY

-256 LSGQIC
+256 LNGQIC
-262 QLSASEVGMTTSS
+262 QLSASEVGMATSS

-290 TWGKETP
+290 DWGKETP

-302 WNVLPGN
+302 WNILPGN

-319 GNIFGERRDTGEVE
+319 GNIFGERRDNGEVE
-333 KVVDWMACDVD
+333 KVVDWIACDVD
-344 SSYINGDQFGF
+344 SNSINSDRFGF

-365 YDYSDA
+365 YEYSDNGP
-371 SRPSK
+371 SR
-376 QQILVLNR
+376 QQVLVLNR
-384 VDAASVQTKT
+384 VDAAAVTTKT
-394 ELTLACINLDYN
+394 ELTLACLYLDYN
-406 LRSQIVRFNKNNPD
+406 LRSQIVKFNKSNPD

-427 YSEYMTDD
+427 YSEYATDD
-435 DYNAGLTKLNT
+435 DSNAGLTKLNT

-451 KVPDILANSM
+451 NVPDIIANETEFPLA
-461 SLPIRQYA
+461 QYA
-469 AKGLLED
+469 SKGLLED

-491 LMTQPIHAIQ
+491 LMTQPLNAAQ
-501 TDGKLYQ
+501 TDGKLYR
-508 LPTCFGITTA
+508 LPIDFGVTTA
-518 VGLGKIVGSY
+518 VGLGKVVGEY
-528 PTWTLADVNDALS
+528 TTWTLADVNDALS
-541 NLPEGATVF
+541 KLPEGATVF

-596 PAEYDWQSDDDR
+596 PAEYDWQSDAEE

-633 IYYMFAVLD
+633 IYYMFAALD

-655 SNGNAFNA
+655 SSGNAFNA
-663 SCSLSISTTC
+663 SCTLSISTAC
-673 KDKSGAWAFVRST
+673 RDKSGAWAFIRST
-686 LSADFQNSLWGFP
+686 LSDDYQKNLWNYP
-699 ILKSAFDAKA
+699 IVKSVFEAKA
-709 KQAMTQDYVMDENG
+709 QEAMTQEYETDADGNQI
-723 ERVLDENG
+723 LDDDGN
-731 DPIPISTGGMSY
+731 PIPISSGGMSY
-743 GDEPMIELYAV
+743 GNEPMIELYAV

-761 VMALIDST
+761 VLALIDST

-783 SDEASGYLAGS
+783 SDEAAGYFAGS

>member
-1 MTKRLLCVC
+1 MTKRILSVC
-10 LALVLLF
+10 LALVLLL
-17 GVLAGCSKNEA
+17 GVLAGCSKKEA

-33 TKKTEQSD
+33 TKKTEQSGA
-41 TEDKTSTQFAYQT
+41 EEKTFTQFAYQA
-54 QYFDLPEEI
+54 QYYDLPEDI
-63 QWIGTSCVTGD
+63 QWIGTSCVSGD
-74 TLYFTASV
+74 TLYFTASI
-82 PDGGKETYTDE
+82 PDGGTETYTDE
-93 NGEEVSYDTY
+93 NGEEYSHDTY

-202 PVSDEETDDTDS
+202 PVSEEETDDPEG

-235 YQTVNVY
+235 HQTVNVY

-256 LSGQIC
+256 LNGQIC

-290 TWGKETP
+290 DWGKETP

-302 WNVLPGN
+302 WNILPGN

-319 GNIFGERRDTGEVE
+319 GNIFGERRDNGEVE
-333 KVVDWMACDVD
+333 KVVDWIACDVD
-344 SSYINGDQFGF
+344 SNSINSDRFGF

-365 YDYSDA
+365 YEYSDNDP
-371 SRPSK
+371 SR
-376 QQILVLNR
+376 QQVLVLNR
-384 VDAASVQTKT
+384 VDAAAVTTKT
-394 ELTLACINLDYN
+394 ELTLACLYLDYN
-406 LRSQIVRFNKNNPD
+406 LRSQIVKFNKSNPD

-427 YSEYMTDD
+427 YSEYATDD

-446 EIISG
+446 ELISG
-451 KVPDILANSM
+451 NVPDILVNGTE
-461 SLPIRQYA
+461 LPIGQYA

-476 LWPYIDADPEYSRDK
+476 LWPYLDADPEYSRDK
-491 LMTQPIHAIQ
+491 LMTQPLNAAQ
-501 TDGKLYQ
+501 TDGKLYR
-508 LPTCFGITTA
+508 LPIDFGVTTA
-518 VGLGKIVGSY
+518 VGLGKVVGEY
-528 PTWTLADVNDALS
+528 TTWTLADVNDALS
-541 NLPEGATVF
+541 KLPEGATVF

-596 PAEYDWQSDDDR
+596 PAEYDWQSDAEE

-633 IYYMFAVLD
+633 IYYMFATLD

-655 SNGNAFNA
+655 SSGNAFNA
-663 SCSLSISTTC
+663 SCTLSISTAC
-673 KDKSGAWAFVRST
+673 RDKSGAWAFIRST
-686 LSADFQNSLWGFP
+686 LSDDYQENIWNYP
-699 ILKSAFDAKA
+699 IVKSVFEAKA
-709 KQAMTQDYVMDENG
+709 QEAMTQEYETDADGNQI
-723 ERVLDENG
+723 LDDDGN
-731 DPIPISTGGMSY
+731 PIPISTGGMSY

-769 TTFVDYDQN
+769 TSFVDYDQN
-778 VLDII
+778 VLSII
-783 SDEASGYLAGS
+783 SDEAAGYFAGS

>member
-41 TEDKTSTQFAYQT
+41 TEDKTSTQFAYQA
-54 QYFDLPEEI
+54 QYFDLPEDI

-93 NGEEVSYDTY
+93 NGEEISYDTY

-148 FNSSTNIQTM
+148 FNSSTSIQTM
-158 AAGADGTLWLFRQTS
+158 AAGADGTLWLYRQTS

-256 LSGQIC
+256 LNGQIC

-290 TWGKETP
+290 DWGKETP

-302 WNVLPGN
+302 WNILPGN

-333 KVVDWMACDVD
+333 KVVDWIACDVD
-344 SSYINGDQFGF
+344 SNSINSDRFGF

-365 YDYSDA
+365 YEYSDNGP
-371 SRPSK
+371 SR
-376 QQILVLNR
+376 QQVLVLNR
-384 VDAASVQTKT
+384 VDAAAVTTKT
-394 ELTLACINLDYN
+394 ELTLACFGLDYN
-406 LRSQIVRFNKNNPD
+406 LRSQIVKFNKSNPD

-427 YSEYMTDD
+427 YSEYATDD

-446 EIISG
+446 ELISG
-451 KVPDILANSM
+451 NVPDILVNGTE
-461 SLPIRQYA
+461 LPIGQYA

-476 LWPYIDADPEYSRDK
+476 LWPYLDADPEYSRDK
-491 LMTQPIHAIQ
+491 LMTQPLNAAQ
-501 TDGKLYQ
+501 TDGKLYR
-508 LPTCFGITTA
+508 LPIDFGVTTA
-518 VGLGKIVGSY
+518 VGLGKVVGEY
-528 PTWTLADVNDALS
+528 TTWTLADVNDALS
-541 NLPEGATVF
+541 KLPEGATVF

-596 PAEYDWQSDDDR
+596 PAEYDWQSDAEE

-633 IYYMFAVLD
+633 IYYMFATLD

-655 SNGNAFNA
+655 SSGNAFNA
-663 SCSLSISTTC
+663 SCTLSISTAC
-673 KDKSGAWAFVRST
+673 RDKSGAWAFIRST
-686 LSADFQNSLWGFP
+686 LSNDYQENIWNYP
-699 ILKSAFDAKA
+699 IVKSVFEAKA
-709 KQAMTQDYVMDENG
+709 QEAMTQEYETDADGNQI
-723 ERVLDENG
+723 LDDDGN
-731 DPIPISTGGMSY
+731 PIPISTGGMSY

-761 VMALIDST
+761 VLALIDST
-769 TTFVDYDQN
+769 TSFVDYDQN

-783 SDEASGYLAGS
+783 SDEAAGYFAGS

>member
-1 MTKRLLCVC
+1 MTKRILSVC
-10 LALVLLF
+10 LALVLLL

-41 TEDKTSTQFAYQT
+41 TEDKTSTQFAYQA
-54 QYFDLPEEI
+54 QYFDLPEDI

-93 NGEEVSYDTY
+93 NGEEYSYDTY

-202 PVSDEETDDTDS
+202 PVSEEETDDPEG

-235 YQTVNVY
+235 HQTVNVY

-256 LSGQIC
+256 LNGQIC
-262 QLSASEVGMTTSS
+262 QLSASEVGMATSS

-290 TWGKETP
+290 DWGKETP

-302 WNVLPGN
+302 WNILPGN

-319 GNIFGERRDTGEVE
+319 GNIFGERRDNGEVE
-333 KVVDWMACDVD
+333 KVVDWIACDVD
-344 SSYINGDQFGF
+344 SNSINSDRFGF

-365 YDYSDA
+365 YEYSDNGP
-371 SRPSK
+371 SR
-376 QQILVLNR
+376 QQVLVLNR
-384 VDAASVQTKT
+384 VDAAAVTTKT
-394 ELTLACINLDYN
+394 ELTLACLYLDYN
-406 LRSQIVRFNKNNPD
+406 LRSQIVKFNKSNPD

-427 YSEYMTDD
+427 YSEYATDD
-435 DYNAGLTKLNT
+435 DSNAGLTKLNT

-451 KVPDILANSM
+451 NVPDIIANETEFPLA
-461 SLPIRQYA
+461 QYA
-469 AKGLLED
+469 SKGLLED

-491 LMTQPIHAIQ
+491 LMTQPLNAAQ
-501 TDGKLYQ
+501 TDGKLYR
-508 LPTCFGITTA
+508 LPIDFGVTTA
-518 VGLGKIVGSY
+518 VGLGKVVGEY
-528 PTWTLADVNDALS
+528 TTWTLADVNDALS
-541 NLPEGATVF
+541 KLPEGATVF

-596 PAEYDWQSDDDR
+596 PAEYDWQSDAEE

-633 IYYMFAVLD
+633 IYYMFAALD

-655 SNGNAFNA
+655 SSGNAFNA
-663 SCSLSISTTC
+663 SCTLSISTAC
-673 KDKSGAWAFVRST
+673 RDKSGAWAFIRST
-686 LSADFQNSLWGFP
+686 LSDDYQKNLWNYP
-699 ILKSAFDAKA
+699 IVKSVFEAKA
-709 KQAMTQDYVMDENG
+709 QEAMTQEYETDADGNQI
-723 ERVLDENG
+723 LDDDGN
-731 DPIPISTGGMSY
+731 PIPISSGGMSY
-743 GDEPMIELYAV
+743 GNEPMIELYAV

-761 VMALIDST
+761 VLALIDST

-783 SDEASGYLAGS
+783 SDEAAGYFAGS

>member
-41 TEDKTSTQFAYQT
+41 TEDKTSTQFAYQA
-54 QYFDLPEEI
+54 QYFDLPEDI

-74 TLYFTASV
+74 TLYFTASI
-82 PDGGKETYTDE
+82 PDGGTETYTDE
-93 NGEEVSYDTY
+93 NGEEYSYDTY

-123 VAEPVVENPDMPDG
+123 VAEPVVENPDMPNG

-148 FNSSTNIQTM
+148 FNSSTSIQTM

-202 PVSDEETDDTDS
+202 PVSEEETDDPEG

-242 GPDGSFVFSKSGDE
+242 GPDGSFVFSKSGEE
-256 LSGQIC
+256 LNGQIC
-262 QLSASEVGMTTSS
+262 QLSASEVGMTASS

-290 TWGKETP
+290 DWGKETP

-302 WNVLPGN
+302 WNILPGN

-319 GNIFGERRDTGEVE
+319 GNIFGERRDNGEVE
-333 KVVDWMACDVD
+333 KVVDWIACDVD
-344 SSYINGDQFGF
+344 SNSINSDRFGF

-365 YDYSDA
+365 YEYSDNGP
-371 SRPSK
+371 SR
-376 QQILVLNR
+376 QQVLVLNR
-384 VDAASVQTKT
+384 VDAAAVTTKT
-394 ELTLACINLDYN
+394 ELTLACLYLDYN
-406 LRSQIVRFNKNNPD
+406 LRSQIVKFNKSNPD

-427 YSEYMTDD
+427 YSEYATDD

-451 KVPDILANSM
+451 NVPDILVNGTE
-461 SLPIRQYA
+461 LPIGQYA

-476 LWPYIDADPEYSRDK
+476 LWPYLDADPEYSRDK
-491 LMTQPIHAIQ
+491 LMTQPLNAAQ
-501 TDGKLYQ
+501 TDGKLYR
-508 LPTCFGITTA
+508 LPIDFGVTTA
-518 VGLGKIVGSY
+518 VGLGKVVGEY
-528 PTWTLADVNDALS
+528 TTWTLADVNDALS
-541 NLPEGATVF
+541 KLPEGATVF

-596 PAEYDWQSDDDR
+596 PAEYDWQSDAEE

-633 IYYMFAVLD
+633 IYYMFATLD

-655 SNGNAFNA
+655 SSGNAFNA
-663 SCSLSISTTC
+663 SCTLSISTAC
-673 KDKSGAWAFVRST
+673 RDKSGAWAFIRST
-686 LSADFQNSLWGFP
+686 LSNDYQENIWNYP
-699 ILKSAFDAKA
+699 IVKSVFEAKA
-709 KQAMTQDYVMDENG
+709 QEAMTQEYETDADGNQI
-723 ERVLDENG
+723 LDDDGN
-731 DPIPISTGGMSY
+731 PIPISSGGMSY
-743 GDEPMIELYAV
+743 GNEPMIELYAV

-761 VMALIDST
+761 VLALIDST

-783 SDEASGYLAGS
+783 SDEAAGYFAGS

>member
-41 TEDKTSTQFAYQT
+41 TEDKTSTQFAYQA
-54 QYFDLPEEI
+54 QYFDLPEDI

-74 TLYFTASV
+74 TLYFTASI
-82 PDGGKETYTDE
+82 PDGGTETYTDE
-93 NGEEVSYDTY
+93 NGEEYSYDTY

-148 FNSSTNIQTM
+148 FNSSTSIQTM

-202 PVSDEETDDTDS
+202 PVSEEETDDS
-214 WRYTYIDS
+214 EGWRYTYIDS

-235 YQTVNVY
+235 HQTVNVY

-256 LSGQIC
+256 LNGQIC
-262 QLSASEVGMTTSS
+262 QLSASEVGMATSS

-290 TWGKETP
+290 DWGKETP

-302 WNVLPGN
+302 WNILPGN

-319 GNIFGERRDTGEVE
+319 GNIFGERRDNGEVE
-333 KVVDWMACDVD
+333 KVVDWIACDVD
-344 SSYINGDQFGF
+344 SNSINSDRFGF

-365 YDYSDA
+365 YEYSDNGP
-371 SRPSK
+371 SR
-376 QQILVLNR
+376 QQVLVLNR
-384 VDAASVQTKT
+384 VDAAAVTTKT
-394 ELTLACINLDYN
+394 ELTLACLYLDYN
-406 LRSQIVRFNKNNPD
+406 LRSQIVKFNKSNPD

-427 YSEYMTDD
+427 YSEYATDD

-446 EIISG
+446 ELISG
-451 KVPDILANSM
+451 NVPDILVNGTE
-461 SLPIRQYA
+461 LPIGQYA

-476 LWPYIDADPEYSRDK
+476 LWPYLDADPEYSRDK
-491 LMTQPIHAIQ
+491 LMTQPLNAAQ
-501 TDGKLYQ
+501 TDGKLYR
-508 LPTCFGITTA
+508 LPIDFGVTTA
-518 VGLGKIVGSY
+518 VGLGKVVGEY
-528 PTWTLADVNDALS
+528 TTWTLADVNDALS
-541 NLPEGATVF
+541 KLPEGATVF

-555 QAEMLKYCIAMNA
+555 QAEMLQYCIAMNA
-568 ENFMNWQDGT
+568 ESFMNWQDGT

-596 PAEYDWQSDDDR
+596 PAEYDWQSNAEE

-633 IYYMFAVLD
+633 IYYVFAALD

-655 SNGNAFNA
+655 SSGNAFNA
-663 SCSLSISTTC
+663 SCTLSISTTC
-673 KDKSGAWAFVRST
+673 KDKSGAWAFIRST
-686 LSADFQNSLWGFP
+686 LSDDYQESIWNYP
-699 ILKSAFDAKA
+699 IVKSVFEAKA
-709 KQAMTQDYVMDENG
+709 QEAMTQEYETDADGNQI
-723 ERVLDENG
+723 LDDDGN
-731 DPIPISTGGMSY
+731 PIPISSGGMSY
-743 GDEPMIELYAV
+743 GNEPMIELYAV

-761 VMALIDST
+761 VLALIDST

-783 SDEASGYLAGS
+783 SDEAAGYFAGS

>member
-1 MTKRLLCVC
+1 MTKRILSVC
-10 LALVLLF
+10 LALVLLL

-41 TEDKTSTQFAYQT
+41 TEDKTSTQFAYQA
-54 QYFDLPEEI
+54 QYYDLPEDI

-93 NGEEVSYDTY
+93 NGEEYSYDTY

-123 VAEPVVENPDMPDG
+123 VSEPVEENPDMPNG

-148 FNSSTNIQTM
+148 FNSSTSIQTM

-202 PVSDEETDDTDS
+202 PVSEEETDDPEG

-235 YQTVNVY
+235 HQTVNVY

-256 LSGQIC
+256 LNGQIC
-262 QLSASEVGMTTSS
+262 QLSASEVGMATSS

-290 TWGKETP
+290 DWGKETP

-302 WNVLPGN
+302 WNILPGN

-319 GNIFGERRDTGEVE
+319 GNIFGERRDNGEVE
-333 KVVDWMACDVD
+333 KVVDWVACDVD
-344 SSYINGDQFGF
+344 SNSINSDRFGF

-365 YDYSDA
+365 YEYSDNGP
-371 SRPSK
+371 SR
-376 QQILVLNR
+376 QQVLVLNR
-384 VDAASVQTKT
+384 VDAAAVTTKT
-394 ELTLACINLDYN
+394 ELTLACLYLDYN
-406 LRSQIVRFNKNNPD
+406 LRSQIVKFNKSNPD

-427 YSEYMTDD
+427 YSEYATDD
-435 DYNAGLTKLNT
+435 DSNAGLTKLNT

-451 KVPDILANSM
+451 NVPDIIANETEFPLA
-461 SLPIRQYA
+461 QYA
-469 AKGLLED
+469 SKGLLED
-476 LWPYIDADPEYSRDK
+476 LWPYLDADPEYSRDK
-491 LMTQPIHAIQ
+491 LMTQPLNAAQ
-501 TDGKLYQ
+501 TDGKLYR
-508 LPTCFGITTA
+508 LPIDFGVTTA
-518 VGLGKIVGSY
+518 VGLGKVVGEY
-528 PTWTLADVNDALS
+528 TTWTLADVNDALS
-541 NLPEGATVF
+541 KLPEGATVF

-596 PAEYDWQSDDDR
+596 PAEYDWQSDAEE

-633 IYYMFAVLD
+633 IYYMFAALD

-655 SNGNAFNA
+655 SSGNAFNA
-663 SCSLSISTTC
+663 SCTLSISTAC
-673 KDKSGAWAFVRST
+673 RDKSGAWAFIRST
-686 LSADFQNSLWGFP
+686 LSDDYQESIWNYP
-699 ILKSAFDAKA
+699 IVKSVFEAKA
-709 KQAMTQDYVMDENG
+709 QEAMTQEYETDADGNQI
-723 ERVLDENG
+723 LDDDGN
-731 DPIPISTGGMSY
+731 PIPISSGGMSY
-743 GDEPMIELYAV
+743 GNEPMIELYAV

-761 VMALIDST
+761 VLALIDST

-783 SDEASGYLAGS
+783 SDEAAGYFAGS